1 MATCYDIYSVAD
13 YLEVLKN
20 FSHYGVNGFRENVQ
34 LYFRGESEDYGATAG
49 QPGVARGKWL
59 EDNNESTLFRECE
72 RRLSSEFAS
81 CKSTFEKLVL
91 MQHYGIATRVL
102 DVSIDSLQALFFAMY
117 HDPKYEYDDNKES
130 VVLVYEI
137 LKDSI
142 RNWHSDS
149 VSVISNI
156 AVLDNDSLDIRSLPE
171 PMDKFS
177 LAQFNED
184 QGIGHLLHEIM
195 AEKPHFGPWINKKTL
210 QSIYCVHPLLDN
222 PRIRAQQGAF
232 LLFGIDG
239 DKHHLVTLESNK
251 GPEIRLAKIR
261 IPQCAKAQIRE
272 ELNLLGKTI
281 DTVYPDWT
289 GVSDYFSRFYNK
301 SVEDYYLNLVG
312 GDNND

>member
-1 MATCYDIYSVAD
+1 MHYIIHSVAE
-13 YLEVLKN
+13 YIECLKKL
-20 FSHYGVNGFRENVQ
+20 SKDGINGYRENTQ
-34 LYFRGESEDYGATAG
+34 LYFRGEPGDYGDTAG
-49 QPGVARGKWL
+49 MPGIGRNKWL

-91 MQHYGIATRVL
+91 MQHYGIPTRVL
-102 DVSIDSLQALFFAMY
+102 DISVDSLQALFFALY
-117 HDPKYEYDDNKES
+117 IDPKSKKDDNRDC

-137 LKDSI
+137 PKQSI

-156 AVLDNDSLDIRSLPE
+156 AVLDNDDLDIRNLPNPVDE
-171 PMDKFS
+171 IS
-177 LAQFNED
+177 RIEFNRD
-184 QGIGHLLHEIM
+184 AGVIQLVHQIK
-195 AEKPHFGPWINKKTL
+195 AEKPYFENEVKKDTF

-222 PRIRAQQGAF
+222 SRIRAQQGAF
-232 LLFGIDG
+232 LLFGVDG
-239 DKHHLVTLESNK
+239 NKHHLATLESNK

-301 SVEDYYLNLVG
+301 SVEDYYK
-312 GDNND
+312 

>member
-1 MATCYDIYSVAD
+1 MATYYDIYSVAD
-13 YLEVLKN
+13 YLEMLKN
-20 FSHYGVNGFRENVQ
+20 LSHYGVEGYREKVQ
-34 LYFRGESEDYGATAG
+34 LYFRGEPDDYGDTAG
-49 QPGVARGKWL
+49 MPGIGRDKWL
-59 EDNNESTLFRECE
+59 ESNNESTLFRECE

-91 MQHYGIATRVL
+91 MQHYGIPTRVL
-102 DVSIDSLQALFFAMY
+102 DVSVDSLQALFFALY
-117 HDPKYEYDDNKES
+117 IDPKSKKDDNRDC

-137 LKDSI
+137 PKQSI
-142 RNWHSDS
+142 RNWHSDT

-156 AVLDNDSLDIRSLPE
+156 AVCDNDDLDIRNLPE
-171 PMDKFS
+171 SMDELS
-177 LAQFNED
+177 LTRFNED
-184 QGIGHLLHEIM
+184 KGIGHLLHEIK
-195 AEKPHFGPWINKKTL
+195 AEKPYFGPWIKKKTL

-239 DKHHLVTLESNK
+239 DKHHLAMLESNK

-261 IPQCAKAQIRE
+261 IPQCAKTQIRE

-289 GVSDYFSRFYNK
+289 GVSDYFARFYNK
-301 SVEDYYLNLVG
+301 PVEEYYKS
-312 GDNND
+312 

>member
-1 MATCYDIYSVAD
+1 MATYYDIYSVAD
-13 YLEVLKN
+13 YLEMLKN
-20 FSHYGVNGFRENVQ
+20 FSHYGVEGYRENVQ
-34 LYFRGESEDYGATAG
+34 LYFRGEPDDYGDTAG
-49 QPGVARGKWL
+49 MPGIGRDKWL
-59 EDNNESTLFRECE
+59 ESNNESTLFRECE

-91 MQHYGIATRVL
+91 MQHYGIPTRVL
-102 DVSIDSLQALFFAMY
+102 DVSVDSLQALFFALY
-117 HDPKYEYDDNKES
+117 IDPKSKKDDNRDC

-137 LKDSI
+137 PKQSI
-142 RNWHSDS
+142 RNWHSDT

-156 AVLDNDSLDIRSLPE
+156 AVCDNDDLDIRNLPE
-171 PMDKFS
+171 SMDELS
-177 LAQFNED
+177 LTRFNED
-184 QGIGHLLHEIM
+184 KGIGHLLHEIK
-195 AEKPHFGPWINKKTL
+195 AEKPYFGPWIKKKTL

-239 DKHHLVTLESNK
+239 DKHHLATLESNK

-261 IPQCAKAQIRE
+261 IPQCAKTQIRE

-289 GVSDYFSRFYNK
+289 GVSDYFARFYNK
-301 SVEDYYLNLVG
+301 SVEEYYKS
-312 GDNND
+312 

>member
-1 MATCYDIYSVAD
+1 MATRYDIYSVAD

-20 FSHYGVNGFRENVQ
+20 FSHYGVEGFRENVQ
-34 LYFRGESEDYGATAG
+34 LYFRGEPEDYGATAG

-102 DVSIDSLQALFFAMY
+102 DISIDSLQALFFSLY
-117 HDPKYEYDDNKES
+117 HDPKYEYDDAKDS
-130 VVLVYEI
+130 VVLVYEV
-137 LKDSI
+137 LKKSI
-142 RNWHSDS
+142 RNWHSDT

-156 AVLDNDSLDIRSLPE
+156 AVLDNDDLDIRKYSDSTDE
-171 PMDKFS
+171 FS
-177 LAQFNED
+177 RTELNED
-184 QGIGHLLHEIM
+184 EGIKNLLHEIK
-195 AEKPHFGPWINKKTL
+195 AEKPHFDPWIKKDTL

-239 DKHHLVTLESNK
+239 DKHHLATLESSKNS
-251 GPEIRLAKIR
+251 EIRLAKIR
-261 IPQCAKAQIRE
+261 IPQCAKTQIRE

-301 SVEDYYLNLVG
+301 SVEEYYK
-312 GDNND
+312 